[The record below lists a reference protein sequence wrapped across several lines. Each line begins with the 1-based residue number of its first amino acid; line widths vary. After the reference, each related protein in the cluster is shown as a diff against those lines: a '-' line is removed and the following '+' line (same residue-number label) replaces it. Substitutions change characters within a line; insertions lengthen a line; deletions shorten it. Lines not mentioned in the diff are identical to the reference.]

1 MLLIRPVNLSNYF
14 HNNLAKTL
22 LKLFDSIWRKKKRK
36 KKKKKKKEEAHK
48 SNLDEHS
55 SIFDGRFDDLF
66 NNTRNKI

>member
-22 LKLFDSIWRKKKRK
+22 LKLFDSIWR
-36 KKKKKKKEEAHK
+36 KKKKKKEEAHK